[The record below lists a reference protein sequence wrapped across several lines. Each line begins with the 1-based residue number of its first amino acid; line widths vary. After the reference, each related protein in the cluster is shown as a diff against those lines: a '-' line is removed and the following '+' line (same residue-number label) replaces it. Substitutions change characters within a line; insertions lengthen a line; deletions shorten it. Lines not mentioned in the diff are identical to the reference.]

1 MPRSRFLYFPKISSF
16 DEFSNDTMPSPQQ
29 IDVYDNIA
37 VKNFSVKIIKKGLN
51 ISDDEYAAIYLTLEK
66 ELARLNLLDQ
76 KLNTL
81 INKQQLQR
89 AFATLRNEYPHTF
102 DGVPQ
107 EWKDKCL
114 TALAQKCTHNMR
126 RRAPGDRYHPPQY
139 RSASHP
145 FFSSVDTAAAS
156 ESYITPCSLRPDQS
170 SMRSKAGP
178 SFNQSFGD
186 IKVFIQSTARGTSTI
201 RRPRDLAAPVTMERD
216 ITVDDLQ
223 FARFLKVLK
232 EDIAYNDAEDI
243 IVYKCDDENL
253 VAITNEEAWRAA
265 LDEMYLKGSSRFTFS
280 VEPKTQ
286 GKAL

>member
-1 MPRSRFLYFPKISSF
+1 
-16 DEFSNDTMPSPQQ
+16 
-29 IDVYDNIA
+29 
-37 VKNFSVKIIKKGLN
+37 
-51 ISDDEYAAIYLTLEK
+51 
-66 ELARLNLLDQ
+66 
-76 KLNTL
+76 
-81 INKQQLQR
+81 
-89 AFATLRNEYPHTF
+89 
-102 DGVPQ
+102 
-107 EWKDKCL
+107 
-114 TALAQKCTHNMR
+114 
-126 RRAPGDRYHPPQY
+126 
-139 RSASHP
+139 
-145 FFSSVDTAAAS
+145 
-156 ESYITPCSLRPDQS
+156 
-170 SMRSKAGP
+170 MRSKAGP

-280 VEPKTQ
+280 IEP
-286 GKAL
+286 